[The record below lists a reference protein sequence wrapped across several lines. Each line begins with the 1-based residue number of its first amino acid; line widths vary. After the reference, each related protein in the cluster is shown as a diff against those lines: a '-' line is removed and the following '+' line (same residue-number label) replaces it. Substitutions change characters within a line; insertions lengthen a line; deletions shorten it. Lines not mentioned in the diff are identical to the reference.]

1 MRATRSYRRM
11 IARLVFFTALLCPAL
26 ALAHASDSGIR
37 QLLPT
42 QYFVVGG
49 TIAVALSFL
58 VLAALP
64 GRVAH
69 GVFRG
74 GEVLD
79 FTLPRVETV
88 TGVLGLCIAS
98 ALIWIGFT
106 GTRDPLENLLPLS
119 IWTIWWMAL
128 PLLTAIIGN
137 IWALFEPWSG
147 TMRVLGMGE
156 KGRDVLPESW
166 GYTPAIALFLGFAW
180 FELVSLSP
188 EDPGTLAVTVFG
200 YIVLTFVM
208 CARFGTKAWLA
219 RGECFSVFFRFI
231 SLLAPVQWRR
241 HEGRVTVSI
250 GVPGFAVLNHPPIP
264 ASGGVFIIL
273 ALATLSFDGMSSTF
287 SWLGLIGVNPL
298 EFPGRSAV
306 VVQNTLGLLG
316 FAGALIGAF
325 FLSCWLGEQ
334 LAGGDLRGAAARLAL
349 SILPI
354 SLAYHFAHFLTILMV
369 NGQYTL
375 IALNRQF
382 EGGRDVFGLNHLEVT
397 TSFLFVHS
405 TVERIWWAQS
415 GAIVLGHV
423 LAVIL
428 AHAIASEVF
437 KTQRGA
443 ALGGLPLALLMV
455 GYTAFGLW
463 LLAAPTGA

>member
-1 MRATRSYRRM
+1 M
-11 IARLVFFTALLCPAL
+11 IARIVFFITLLSPAL
-26 ALAHASDSGIR
+26 AHAHASDSGIR

-74 GEVLD
+74 GGVLN
-79 FTLPRVETV
+79 TALPRVETL
-88 TGVLGLCIAS
+88 TSLLGLMVVS

-119 IWTIWWMAL
+119 VWTIWWMAL
-128 PLLTAIIGN
+128 PLLTAVFGN
-137 IWALFEPWSG
+137 IWALIEPWSG
-147 TMRVLGMGE
+147 AMRVLGIGE
-156 KGRDVLPESW
+156 TGRDTLPESW
-166 GYTPAIALFLGFAW
+166 GYAPAIALFLGFAW

-188 EDPGTLAVTVFG
+188 EDPGALAITVFG
-200 YIVLTFVM
+200 YIVLTFLM
-208 CARFGTKAWLA
+208 CARFGREAWLA

-231 SLLAPVQWRR
+231 SMLAPIQWRR
-241 HEGRVTVSI
+241 DEGRMRVSV
-250 GVPGFAVLNHPPIP
+250 GVPGFAVLRHPPIS

-306 VVQNTLGLLG
+306 VMQNTLGLLG
-316 FAGALIGAF
+316 FAGALIAAF
-325 FLSCWLGEQ
+325 FLSCRLGER
-334 LAGGDLRGAAARLAL
+334 LAGGDLRGVAARLAL

-354 SLAYHFAHFLTILMV
+354 SLAYHFAHFLTVLLV

-382 EGGRDVFGLNHLEVT
+382 AGGRDVFGLNHLEVT
-397 TSFLFVHS
+397 TSFLNVHR
-405 TVERIWWAQS
+405 TVEYIWWAQS
-415 GAIVLGHV
+415 GAIIFGHV

-437 KTQRGA
+437 KTRRGA